1 MGYISDIKVSMADNN
16 RFHYTDGN
24 ITVSITLDNAAFG
37 ADYSDEFKCYIYADD
52 FYPMCC
58 SEHDGLS
65 DYEWPVYTLY
75 MNSSHVWLP
84 GKYTLFIRERDQRLT
99 QAVLTLDKQLQAKVT
114 DISECQP
121 LSDADVMTTCLE
133 DVDITWRLMATT
145 PGIGV
150 LRRRVVEATRLSV
163 YNELRKELKS
173 PKLSENRN
181 MLICTVNKDLTEQTL
196 TQFCMLMRL
205 NTLKIV
211 DCSMLYDVT

>member
-84 GKYTLFIRERDQRLT
+84 GKYTLYIREKDQRLT

-150 LRRRVVEATRLSV
+150 LRRRVVEAT
-163 YNELRKELKS
+163 
-173 PKLSENRN
+173 
-181 MLICTVNKDLTEQTL
+181 
-196 TQFCMLMRL
+196 
-205 NTLKIV
+205 
-211 DCSMLYDVT
+211 